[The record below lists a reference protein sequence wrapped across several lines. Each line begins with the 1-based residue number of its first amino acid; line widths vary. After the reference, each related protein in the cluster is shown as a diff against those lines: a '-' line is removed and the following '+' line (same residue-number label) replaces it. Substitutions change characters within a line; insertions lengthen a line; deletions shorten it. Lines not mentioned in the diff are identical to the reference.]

1 MCLALAIVKVID
13 FLAYSIGKFPCA
25 DTCHQISHFWASFIF
40 LFLLV
45 DAVSDRIMIAQTGGI
60 SAFDIASQTM
70 VSLYG

>member
-13 FLAYSIGKFPCA
+13 FLAYSGSSLA
-25 DTCHQISHFWASFIF
+25 QIHVIKIPTLIWASFIF
-40 LFLLV
+40 LFLFV
-45 DAVSDRIMIAQTGGI
+45 DAVSDRMMIAQTGGI